1 MVRFSLT
8 TFDILRSLVF
18 NVAFVGF
25 VDVGVGG
32 QGAQLEEELSYRV
45 DHVMLAGH

>member
-1 MVRFSLT
+1 MS
-8 TFDILRSLVF
+8 
-18 NVAFVGF
+18 NVEFVGF

-32 QGAQLEEELSYRV
+32 QGAQLEEDIALTGRV

>member
-1 MVRFSLT
+1 MKHARCYGWG
-8 TFDILRSLVF
+8 TFFCFGLETSF
-18 NVAFVGF
+18 GF